1 MNGNW
6 TDQRSFGTDRAT
18 GRRRRR
24 MHTVDGSLTREEAQ
38 REMDEWFSSVTL
50 PEALESWLAS
60 LGGIRSPK
68 TLESYAGDC
77 RNDPARPGVAAGRRP
92 RHARRIG
99 RRSPRCC
106 AAGRRAAGRW
116 RRRPSR
122 GRARCC
128 SRSTTS
134 SSTTGSASAT
144 PCAAPSR
151 RSVPAGGTVRAFDES
166 ELEEVPAALDAAR
179 AGGGRD
185 RDMAEACLVVM
196 LTGMRCG
203 EACAVSWRDWR
214 RAAGTIEVR
223 RSVFEAR
230 SRGGARVGIGPT
242 KSRRSRR
249 VAVPASLSEVLSERR
264 ARTGRPGP
272 DEMVFPG
279 PCGGLTRPSSVSRWF
294 KALLGGIECRGA
306 PAHAAPLDG
315 DADARVRRLDQRRS
329 SPGSATPTPGRR
341 STTTRTRCP
350 ATTPRRRKDTTASR
364 AGWED
369 RHYEHKQG

>member
-1 MNGNW
+1 MTLRRDVNGNW

-77 RNDPARPGVAAGRRP
+77 R
-92 RHARRIG
+92 RILRVLG
-99 RRSPRCC
+99 SPRV
-106 AAGRRAAGRW
+106 ADLDTRDVSVAISEMLRR
-116 RRRPSR
+116 
-122 GRARCC
+122 
-128 SRSTTS
+128 
-134 SSTTGSASAT
+134 GSASGGPLAPAT
-144 PCAAPSR
+144 VARARTVLLEVYDQLVDDGVCERNPVRGTKSPV
-151 RSVPAGGTVRAFDES
+151 VPAGGTVRAFDES
-166 ELEEVPAALDAAR
+166 ELEEIRAALDAAR

-230 SRGGARVGIGPT
+230 SRGGVRVGIGPT

-264 ARTGRPGP
+264 ARAGRPGP
-272 DEMVFPG
+272 DEMVFPD

-294 KALLGGIECRGA
+294 KALLGGIGVEGHLHMLRHSMATLMLESGA
-306 PAHAAPLDG
+306 SIKTVQSRLGHT
-315 DADARVRRLDQRRS
+315 DARTTLNYYTHALPGDDAAAAEGYDRLTGGMG
-329 SPGSATPTPGRR
+329 GSAL
-341 STTTRTRCP
+341 
-350 ATTPRRRKDTTASR
+350 
-364 AGWED
+364 
-369 RHYEHKQG
+369 